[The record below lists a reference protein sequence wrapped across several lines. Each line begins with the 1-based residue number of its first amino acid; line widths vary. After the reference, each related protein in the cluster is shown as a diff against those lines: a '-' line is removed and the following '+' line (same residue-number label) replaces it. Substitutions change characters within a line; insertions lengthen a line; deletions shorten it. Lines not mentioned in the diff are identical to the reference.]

1 MQGKGGFRVKNRIEY
16 VFTSGFT
23 AQGYYSYLP
32 ALLSRIE
39 RVIILQGAPG
49 SGRSTFIRS
58 IGLSLAERGY
68 RVQFWPSPLD
78 ASYIDGVYLQQ
89 LKTVVISGDATGS
102 TKIENHPGIMIHS
115 IDLRDYYNLGELA
128 GSQSEIATLTDQLES
143 IMGVVKSSLEVARE
157 GHKQLSDNYERL
169 LNPGKL
175 QALSQQLIAT
185 VLGEGEQATHYFA
198 RAITSEGVVDFF
210 EDITRD
216 CTQRYILQGPPGSG
230 KSWVMRRI
238 GEEALAQGHKV
249 AFYHSGLD
257 PDLLEMVVLQSLEI
271 AIVDGDIVR
280 VANRPGDTHINLTEC
295 WDDYD
300 SINQPVINETE
311 RLVSNRVYQAVQGL
325 TRARQVEKKLS
336 KLFTKAMRFE
346 QVDARREELIKE
358 ILQME

>member
-1 MQGKGGFRVKNRIEY
+1 MKNRIEY
-16 VFTSGFT
+16 VFTSGYT
-23 AQGYYSYLP
+23 SQGYYSYLP

-39 RVIILQGAPG
+39 RVILLQGAPG

-58 IGLSLAERGY
+58 IGLNLAERGY

-89 LKTVVISGDATGS
+89 LKTVVMSGDAAGS
-102 TKIENHPGIMIHS
+102 TKLDHHPGVIIHS
-115 IDLRDYYNLGELA
+115 IDLRDYYNSGELA
-128 GSQSEIATLTDQLES
+128 DAQVEIAGLTDQLES
-143 IMGVVKSSLEVARE
+143 ILDDVKSSLEVAQE
-157 GHKQLSDNYERL
+157 SQKQLAWNYERL

-185 VLGEGEQATHYFA
+185 ILGEGEQATHYFA
-198 RAITSEGVVDFF
+198 RAITSDGMVDFF
-210 EDITRD
+210 EEITRD
-216 CTQRYILQGPPGSG
+216 CTRRFILQGPPGSG

-257 PDLLEMVVLQSLEI
+257 PNLLEMVVLQSLEI
-271 AIVDGDIVR
+271 AVVDSDIVR
-280 VANRPGDTHINLTEC
+280 VANRPGDRYINLAEC
-295 WDDYD
+295 WDDQD
-300 SINQPVINETE
+300 PINHAEVRETE
-311 RLVSNRVYQAVQGL
+311 RLVSNRLYQAVQGL

-346 QVDARREELIKE
+346 QVDARREELIME
-358 ILQME
+358 ILQM